1 MMRFNFFFVLAVVVI
16 FSVLQLSQ
24 VETID
29 VQTIAGLILF
39 ALLMFS
45 FMGMAD
51 THVVKIWMHDSDGVD
66 VCLSEVPDSTSI
78 STITVGS
85 KNAVMELTETQ
96 LNSVKTPLDEAA
108 TLREEAR
115 TAESSG
121 DTDTAATK
129 NTAAAAKETDAQN
142 ALNAL

>member
-1 MMRFNFFFVLAVVVI
+1 MTKYLKHYWKKNGNWLTTANE
-16 FSVLQLSQ
+16 
-24 VETID
+24 VEQHHPEAD
-29 VQTIAGLILF
+29 YPGL
-39 ALLMFS
+39 
-45 FMGMAD
+45 G
-51 THVVKIWMHDSDGVD
+51 VKIWMHDSDGVD
-66 VCLSEVPDSTSI
+66 VCLSEVPDTTGI

-96 LNSVKTPLDEAA
+96 FNSVKTPLDEAA

-115 TAESSG
+115 TAEEGG

-129 NTAAAAKETDAQN
+129 NTAADAKGTEAQN

>member
-1 MMRFNFFFVLAVVVI
+1 MTKYLKHYWKKNGNWLTTANE
-16 FSVLQLSQ
+16 
-24 VETID
+24 VEQHHPEAD
-29 VQTIAGLILF
+29 YPGL
-39 ALLMFS
+39 
-45 FMGMAD
+45 G
-51 THVVKIWMHDSDGVD
+51 VKIWMHDSDGVD
-66 VCLSEVPDSTSI
+66 VCLSEVPDTTGI

-96 LNSVKTPLDEAA
+96 FNSVKTPLDEAA

-115 TAESSG
+115 TAEEGG

-129 NTAAAAKETDAQN
+129 NTAAATKETEAQN

>member
-1 MMRFNFFFVLAVVVI
+1 MTKYLKHYWKKNGNWLTTANE
-16 FSVLQLSQ
+16 
-24 VETID
+24 VEQHHPEAD
-29 VQTIAGLILF
+29 YAGL
-39 ALLMFS
+39 
-45 FMGMAD
+45 G
-51 THVVKIWMHDSDGVD
+51 VKVWAHDSDGVD
-66 VCLSEVPDSTSI
+66 VCLSEVPDSTEI

-96 LNSVKTPLDEAA
+96 FNSVKTPLDEAA

-115 TAESSG
+115 TAEEGG

-129 NTAAAAKETDAQN
+129 NTAADAKETEAQN